1 MRFVKHIVLLVVLLS
16 MAVVVFAQ
24 RPSGGRIYV
33 QGGRKWVNI
42 DTLALDSA
50 QCDSLKMFDSLL
62 AKKDTLS
69 KGQLF
74 AERDSAVA
82 KSLKRTFKE
91 RKPFNLLR
99 DTISP
104 GALVALSLV
113 PGMGQVYN
121 KQWWKAP
128 IFYGLMGGF
137 TAGGF
142 VLNNQTRLATD
153 RWQNAINTGAD
164 QSVIDQFSRDLRS
177 KQTATTVMFA
187 LAGATYLYQLADA
200 TFNYRGK
207 TNHIRK
213 ATTLAALFPGAG
225 FIYTRTYWRLPIYY
239 GGFAAIGTVID
250 YNNRSYVRYK
260 RAWTQVVAGEPDE
273 FKGRYDAT
281 TLKNATDAY
290 RRDRDLG
297 IICLAGAYILS
308 IVDTYV
314 IATLKN
320 WDVTPDLSVTVT
332 PTLFEEHLGQ
342 NSAIPSGAGLSLKV
356 KF

>member
-1 MRFVKHIVLLVVLLS
+1 
-16 MAVVVFAQ
+16 MAVVVFGQ
-24 RPSGGRIYV
+24 RPSGGKIYV
-33 QGGRKWVNI
+33 EGGRKLVRI

-50 QCDSLKMFDSLL
+50 QRDSMKRFDSVLV
-62 AKKDTLS
+62 KKDTLS
-69 KGQLF
+69 RGQLL
-74 AERDSAVA
+74 ASRDSVNT
-82 KSLKRTFKE
+82 KKLIKGE
-91 RKPFNLLR
+91 RKPFNLMR
-99 DTISP
+99 DTISA

-113 PGMGQVYN
+113 PGMGQIYN

-128 IFYGLMGGF
+128 VFYGVMGGF
-137 TAGGF
+137 AAGGF
-142 VLNNQTRLATD
+142 VLNNQTRLATN
-153 RWQNAINTGAD
+153 RWQNAINSGAD
-164 QSVIDQFSRDLRS
+164 QSVIDQFSRDMRA
-177 KQTATTVMFA
+177 KETATTVMFA

-239 GGFAAIGTVID
+239 GGFAVVGTVID
-250 YNNRSYVRYK
+250 YNNRSYMRYK
-260 RAWTQVVAGEPDE
+260 RAWEQVVAGVPDE
-273 FKGRYDAT
+273 FNGRYDAT

-290 RRDRDLG
+290 RRDRDFG
-297 IICLAGAYILS
+297 IICMAGIYILS

-342 NSAIPSGAGLSLKV
+342 NSAVPSGAGLSLKL